1 MTDLSI
7 IIVNYNSTSYLE
19 KCLKS
24 IRSADVDFEIRVTVV
39 DNNSNEDHPSRLK
52 PVFPEVEW
60 VFNEANRGF
69 AAACNQGLSQ
79 TPGHL
84 YLLLNPDCVLEQET
98 LSRCHDFL
106 GDHPKIGILGCQ
118 VVNPDGTLQRACRRR
133 IPTPSVALGRIVGLH
148 RLFPGSS
155 FAAYNYGEKDPAE
168 SHPVEAVSG
177 AFLLFRQEVLQDVEG
192 LDERFFLYGEDLDFC
207 YRASQAGWLIY
218 YYADARAT
226 HFKRQ
231 SSSTNVEASTF
242 HFYDAMEIFYRK
254 HFAPD
259 ATWLSKTAI
268 TTAIRVLYG
277 VKRLQQ
283 RVLGVHSVG
292 SKG

>member
-19 KCLKS
+19 TCLKS
-24 IRSADVDFEIRVTVV
+24 IQSADVDFEIRVTVV
-39 DNNSNEDHPSRLK
+39 DNDSNEDHPSRLK

-69 AAACNQGLSQ
+69 AAACNQGLAK
-79 TPGHL
+79 TPGL
-84 YLLLNPDCVLEQET
+84 FYLFLNPDCVFEKKT
-98 LSRCHDFL
+98 LSLCHDFL
-106 GDHPKIGILGCQ
+106 RDHSEIGILGCK
-118 VVNPDGTLQRACRRR
+118 VVNPDGSLQRACRRR
-133 IPTPSVALGRIVGLH
+133 IPTPSMALARIVGLH

-177 AFLLFRQEVLQDVEG
+177 AFLLLRQEVLQDVSG

-207 YRASQAGWLIY
+207 YCASQAGWLIY
-218 YYADARAT
+218 YYADARVT

-231 SSSTNVEASTF
+231 SSSTDVEASTF
-242 HFYDAMEIFYRK
+242 HFYNAMEIFYRK

-259 ATWLSKTAI
+259 ASWLSEKAVTM
-268 TTAIRVLYG
+268 AIRMLYRL
-277 VKRLQQ
+277 KRLQQ
-283 RVLGVHSVG
+283 RVFGVQRVG
-292 SKG
+292 SSH